1 MSEGAS
7 RSASGTPTG
16 TGSGTPSGTPTP
28 SRTPT
33 PSLTRGA
40 SPSGT
45 GTPTPTPTPSPSMPA
60 NSTANCTLTPWGAWS
75 SCEDACAALP
85 YGGAVSR
92 RSRTVAEPAGPLGH
106 CPPAAE
112 LTEERAC
119 GVCATPSSSPLPSP
133 PATCWNG
140 VRDGDETDVDCG
152 GGAGCPR
159 CDAGQACGDT
169 RDCVQPLLA
178 DLVVT
183 APAAPAGGGDSAG
196 WGWSALGAYAG
207 PAFVCAADA
216 ALDSDAGAAASP
228 VCIDVRLS
236 RAVYEA
242 AAGAAVNSSNVT
254 GGNAT
259 GNATGNGTSAGGVGV
274 VLPTFLQLRVRVAG
288 LPASARRGAVAVA
301 VRAAIVRAASDA
313 GIDLLNGDVVIASL
327 AAPLPAP
334 PGSPA
339 TGSSHGTANVTQHGN
354 GTLAGNGTASNGTT
368 GCVQPVNASSENATG
383 TCNGTNTT
391 ASPTVSAGGN
401 ATNATVGNAPSGGN
415 ATGIVNA
422 TSGRRAA
429 DAASTLR
436 ARPALGVQLR
446 SRRLAGAP
454 ATSSGAQSLDV
465 AVRVLVPRGAD
476 NATLADG
483 LNAGAGAQ
491 LAAALASELVAALNL
506 TAAQAGN
513 LTLTLVQR
521 AAVVDALP
529 ALLAVTRSPV
539 VAPVP
544 AGEGAGSGG
553 AAAAAVVLSLLALVV
568 LGGAG
573 VVRAHGV
580 LRLPG
585 LDPHSEAG
593 LAATRAL
600 LPIATLC
607 GAAPLGDHARWRL
620 DERLADA
627 HGGKPM
633 SRVVTAS
640 AGQARAS
647 RSRAKAWLPGVSAAQ
662 AWPAASAAQVPVV
675 HSPLAVVEAINRA
688 GAAAAAAA
696 RSADVAIVAPHAGGG
711 ATAGT
716 ALAPL
721 RASMQPMP
729 VRAVGYGHGL
739 AAGSART
746 LSALPPPPL
755 PVPQNPVVAAPPP
768 AWLQSPGA
776 LPPVPQHAPPARQ
789 QPQWEHDGQAAPPP
803 QVSHGLDGEH
813 DRKHKK
819 ERKHRHRHRRHSSAL
834 PAGHGG
840 TEADADADADGAHG
854 LDSSSQAFST
864 TAGGALDAAGA
875 LPPPPAAPAAGWP
888 QPLPAAT
895 AGPAPLAVP
904 TGADTDSSAVC
915 HGAVVVNPLA
925 AGARAAAVPP
935 PPAAAAVPPS
945 HGSSGLGLVA
955 SYFNPLAIA
964 SRAPA
969 PAPVTAGLVT
979 RFSAAQTLQLAR
991 RREGAA
997 VCIQRR
1003 YKGWAVRRA
1012 VAGWTRESDDTD
1024 VWFVNA
1030 RTGAT
1035 EWLLPRMP
1043 FQPAGEGAEE
1053 GDAHR
1058 VFEFA
1063 RVEAPAAASPVEDSK
1078 AQAAAPVEAAADDS
1092 RALAPGWVRCEDG
1105 GGDVWYFHAGLGESC
1120 WEPVYT

>member
-675 HSPLAVVEAINRA
+675 HSPLAVVEAINRRCRCRRTPSWLHRRRRGCSRPARCLRSHSTRRPLGSSRSGSTTDRPRLHRRCHTGWTASTTASTRRKGSTGTATA
-688 GAAAAAAA
+688 GIPPRCLRATAAPKRTRTRTRTARMAWTARRRRSQPRRVERWMPRVRCRPHQLRQRRAGRSRCPLLPPGLHRSLCRRALTLTLLPCATARSWSTRLLPVHAQRLSRHLPPQRLSRLRTAAAA
-696 RSADVAIVAPHAGGG
+696 
-711 ATAGT
+711 
-716 ALAPL
+716 
-721 RASMQPMP
+721 
-729 VRAVGYGHGL
+729 
-739 AAGSART
+739 
-746 LSALPPPPL
+746 
-755 PVPQNPVVAAPPP
+755 
-768 AWLQSPGA
+768 W
-776 LPPVPQHAPPARQ
+776 
-789 QPQWEHDGQAAPPP
+789 
-803 QVSHGLDGEH
+803 VSW
-813 DRKHKK
+813 R
-819 ERKHRHRHRRHSSAL
+819 
-834 PAGHGG
+834 P
-840 TEADADADADGAHG
+840 T
-854 LDSSSQAFST
+854 ST
-864 TAGGALDAAGA
+864 R
-875 LPPPPAAPAAGWP
+875 WP
-888 QPLPAAT
+888 
-895 AGPAPLAVP
+895 
-904 TGADTDSSAVC
+904 
-915 HGAVVVNPLA
+915 
-925 AGARAAAVPP
+925 
-935 PPAAAAVPPS
+935 
-945 HGSSGLGLVA
+945 
-955 SYFNPLAIA
+955 
-964 SRAPA
+964 SRA
-969 PAPVTAGLVT
+969 G
-979 RFSAAQTLQLAR
+979 R
-991 RREGAA
+991 
-997 VCIQRR
+997 
-1003 YKGWAVRRA
+1003 
-1012 VAGWTRESDDTD
+1012 
-1024 VWFVNA
+1024 
-1030 RTGAT
+1030 
-1035 EWLLPRMP
+1035 PRLRP
-1043 FQPAGEGAEE
+1043 
-1053 GDAHR
+1053 
-1058 VFEFA
+1058 
-1063 RVEAPAAASPVEDSK
+1063 
-1078 AQAAAPVEAAADDS
+1078 
-1092 RALAPGWVRCEDG
+1092 
-1105 GGDVWYFHAGLGESC
+1105 
-1120 WEPVYT
+1120 